1 MTMEKKIVEI
11 ENKDSYGI
19 TWYEH
24 AQPYFGSHRGM
35 RFRIARSPMEDV
47 ALKPADK
54 KGDAQFEIII
64 WPEPF
69 SFDNTPEEKKTTATF
84 PFDMEGKVQMIEWLN
99 TQYRERFDEWEQVRA
114 KH

>member
-1 MTMEKKIVEI
+1 MEKRMIKI

-35 RFRIARSPMEDV
+35 RFRIARNPMDDV
-47 ALKPADK
+47 SLKPAEE
-54 KGDAQFEIII
+54 KGDAVFEAII

-69 SFDNTPEEKKTTATF
+69 SFDNTPEEQKMMNTF
-84 PFDMEGKVQMIEWLN
+84 PFDLAGKEQMVAWLN
-99 TQYRERFDEWEQVRA
+99 QMYEERYDEWEKVRA